1 MKRGF
6 VNAGTLVLIGSGM
19 LALASC
25 NNEKASPSGEHADH
39 AGHMPARQLSVTVD
53 GQGFHPAS
61 LTAPANE
68 HVRVTFKRT
77 SDEGCAKQ
85 VVFPSSNVRRD
96 LPLNQPVDVDV
107 HMPAS
112 GSLAFQCGMGM
123 LKGSIAVQ

>member
-1 MKRGF
+1 M
-6 VNAGTLVLIGSGM
+6 GTLVLIGSGM
-19 LALASC
+19 LVLASC
-25 NNEKASPSGEHADH
+25 NNQEAAPGGEHGGH
-39 AGHMPARQLSVTVD
+39 APARQLAVTVD

-61 LTAPANE
+61 LAAPANE

-85 VVFPSSNVRRD
+85 VVFPSSNLRRD
-96 LPLNQPVDVDV
+96 LPLNQPVDIDV

-123 LKGSIAVQ
+123 LKGSIVVQ